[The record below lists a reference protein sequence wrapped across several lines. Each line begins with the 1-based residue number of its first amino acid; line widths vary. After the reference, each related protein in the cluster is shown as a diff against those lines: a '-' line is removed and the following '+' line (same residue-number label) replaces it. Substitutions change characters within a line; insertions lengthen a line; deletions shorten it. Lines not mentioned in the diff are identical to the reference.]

1 MKRGPLLIEAETE
14 NGTSLVPDRPLS
26 RPCDLDLDPVR
37 VGEVH
42 PVPLPSKLQS
52 GGFQLLLGLIGSVAP
67 DGVAVVVQAGS
78 LAFEQRQEE
87 VVAAAQEA
95 VVLATVPDDLQ
106 P

>member
-1 MKRGPLLIEAETE
+1 
-14 NGTSLVPDRPLS
+14 
-26 RPCDLDLDPVR
+26 
-37 VGEVH
+37 
-42 PVPLPSKLQS
+42 
-52 GGFQLLLGLIGSVAP
+52 LIGSVAP